1 MSLHSRDA
9 AEAAA
14 VREGIR
20 HTSYRAVLEALGFRC
35 RVVRRDED
43 GSAAIEFAIIAPIF
57 FFLMFVIA
65 ETALVFI
72 AEQVMDN
79 AVFETARLIR
89 TGQVQAADMSEAD
102 FTTEVC
108 NRVAVFIDCT
118 GGNFFLDVQ
127 SFDTFGDMVTAKPVD
142 DDDNFEDPPAF
153 SFGTANEIVV
163 VRAYY
168 QWPTNTIFGSLSL
181 KNLSNG
187 KRLIGSFAAFRNE
200 PFTAT
205 ASN

>member
-1 MSLHSRDA
+1 MRHQSNDA
-9 AEAAA
+9 AETAPVKQSIRNSCHA
-14 VREGIR
+14 V
-20 HTSYRAVLEALGFRC
+20 FRLPDSFC
-35 RVVRRDED
+35 RRWRRDER
-43 GSAAIEFAIIAPIF
+43 GSAAIEFAFIAPIF

-102 FTTEVC
+102 FKTEIC
-108 NRVAVFIDCT
+108 NRVSVFIDCT
-118 GGNFFLDVQ
+118 GA
-127 SFDTFGDMVTAKPVD
+127 SFYLEVKSYETFGEMDLAMPVD
-142 DDDNFEDPPAF
+142 ADDNFEDAGTFAF
-153 SFGTANEIVV
+153 GEANDIVV

-168 QWPTNTIFGSLSL
+168 QWPTNQIFGSLSL

>member
-1 MSLHSRDA
+1 MRHQFNDA
-9 AEAAA
+9 AETAT
-14 VREGIR
+14 VKKSI
-20 HTSYRAVLEALGFRC
+20 SNSCRAVFRLPGSFC
-35 RVVRRDED
+35 RRWRRDER
-43 GSAAIEFAIIAPIF
+43 GSAAVEFAVIAPIF

-89 TGQVQAADMSEAD
+89 TGQVQGPPPMTKAD
-102 FTTEVC
+102 FTTQVC
-108 NRVAVFIDCT
+108 NRVSVFIDCSST
-118 GGNFFLDVQ
+118 SFYLDVKAYQ
-127 SFDTFGDMVTAKPVD
+127 TFGEMDLAMPVD
-142 DDDNFEDPPAF
+142 DQDNFEDEGAF
-153 SFGTANEIVV
+153 AFGQANDIVV

-168 QWPTNTIFGSLSL
+168 QWPTNKIFGSLSL

>member
-1 MSLHSRDA
+1 MR
-9 AEAAA
+9 
-14 VREGIR
+14 
-20 HTSYRAVLEALGFRC
+20 GFR
-35 RVVRRDED
+35 RGAGED
-43 GSAAIEFAIIAPIF
+43 GSVAVEFAIIAPVF

-65 ETALVFI
+65 ETALVFV

-89 TGQVQAADMSEAD
+89 TGQAQNAEMSSDD
-102 FTTEVC
+102 FKNEVC
-108 NRVAVFIDCT
+108 ARVEIFIDCS
-118 GGNFFLDVQ
+118 GADFYLEVK
-127 SFDTFGDMVTAKPVD
+127 SFPTFDSMDLSAPTDENDEFEAPTFDMGA
-142 DDDNFEDPPAF
+142 E
-153 SFGTANEIVV
+153 SEIVV

-200 PFTAT
+200 PYTAT
-205 ASN
+205 ASAE

>member
-1 MSLHSRDA
+1 MSEGPSTQPRRLALRRRRTCWRRNERGSV
-9 AEAAA
+9 A
-14 VREGIR
+14 V
-20 HTSYRAVLEALGFRC
+20 
-35 RVVRRDED
+35 
-43 GSAAIEFAIIAPIF
+43 EFAIIAPIF

-89 TGQVQAADMSEAD
+89 TGQVQQGGMSEAD
-102 FTTEVC
+102 FKTQVC
-108 NRVAVFIDCT
+108 NRMSVFINCSSS
-118 GGNFFLDVQ
+118 NFYLDVKAY
-127 SFDTFGDMVTAKPVD
+127 STFAAMDTGNPLNADETFKSPGAFAFG
-142 DDDNFEDPPAF
+142 
-153 SFGTANEIVV
+153 SANDIIV

-168 QWPTNTIFGSLSL
+168 QWPTNKIFGSLSL
-181 KNLSNG
+181 KNLTNG
-187 KRLIGSFAAFRNE
+187 KRLIGSFAAFKNE

>member
-1 MSLHSRDA
+1 MIKTLRRSILPPPK
-9 AEAAA
+9 AAA
-14 VREGIR
+14 RLMRRLGRSQAGSV
-20 HTSYRAVLEALGFRC
+20 AV
-35 RVVRRDED
+35 
-43 GSAAIEFAIIAPIF
+43 EFAIIAPIF

-65 ETALVFI
+65 QTALVFI

-89 TGQVQAADMSEAD
+89 TGQVQNGGMSQAD
-102 FTTEVC
+102 FQTQVC
-108 NRVAVFIDCT
+108 NRMSVFVNCSS
-118 GGNFFLDVQ
+118 GSFYLDVK
-127 SFDTFGDMVTAKPVD
+127 SYDTFADMVLDKPVD
-142 DDDNFEDPPAF
+142 DDGNFDDPGTF
-153 SFGTANEIVV
+153 QFGSANSIVV

-168 QWPTNTIFGSLSL
+168 QWPTPTIWGSLSL
-181 KNLSNG
+181 ATPGLNG